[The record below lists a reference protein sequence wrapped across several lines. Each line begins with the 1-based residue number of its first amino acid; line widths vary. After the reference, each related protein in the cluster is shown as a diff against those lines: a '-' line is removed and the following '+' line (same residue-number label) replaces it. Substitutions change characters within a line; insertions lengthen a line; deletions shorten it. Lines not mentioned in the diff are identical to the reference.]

1 MDNTWHARGTGL
13 CPSDPRL
20 QKNGLVNKTSFAKNL
35 QLRQGGLKFRFTPL
49 RICRGCPRGRGFDEA
64 IPNVML
70 VTGVPLPRPEGLYLR
85 VGRPPL
91 ILVQAGWWS

>member
-1 MDNTWHARGTGL
+1 MTPVGQNFVRRTHNYKRMDLNEF
-13 CPSDPRL
+13 C
-20 QKNGLVNKTSFAKNL
+20 QKFTKMP
-35 QLRQGGLKFRFTPL
+35 LRQGGLKFCFTPL
-49 RICRGCPRGRGFDEA
+49 QKCRGCPRGRGFDEA